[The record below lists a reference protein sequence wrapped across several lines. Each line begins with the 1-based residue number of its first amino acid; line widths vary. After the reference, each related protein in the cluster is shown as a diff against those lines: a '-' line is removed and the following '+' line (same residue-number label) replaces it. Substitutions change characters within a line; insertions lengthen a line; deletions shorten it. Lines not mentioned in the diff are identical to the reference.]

1 MFGKVLIQLPTV
13 DSTNE
18 YAKQLLAKTKPV
30 EGTAIIAYE
39 QTLGRGQ
46 FGNKWS
52 SSAGKDLILSII
64 LFPGF
69 LPVSGQFLLSRA
81 ISLGIR
87 EAIQFYLKE
96 PVKIKWPNDIYC
108 GERKLAGIL
117 IENSLQGS
125 KIADTIVGIGL
136 NVNSHEFNDL
146 PLASSISILANEE
159 INMDQL
165 FHRLMT
171 AMEKW
176 YLLLKGAQR
185 DRIRQQYLQHLY
197 QRDEWHQ
204 YKSADGEFTGRIIG
218 VNEGGQ
224 LAIETNNGLR
234 YFSNKEVT
242 YL

>member
-1 MFGKVLIQLPTV
+1 MIQLPTV
-13 DSTNE
+13 GSTSE
-18 YAKQLLAKTKPV
+18 HAKQLLAKTKPV
-30 EGTAIIAYE
+30 EGTAILAHE
-39 QTLGRGQ
+39 QTHGRGQ
-46 FGNKWS
+46 IGNKWRS
-52 SSAGKDLILSII
+52 AAGKDLIVSII

-81 ISLGIR
+81 VSLGIR
-87 EAIQFYLKE
+87 EAIQFYLRE
-96 PVKIKWPNDIYC
+96 PAQIKWPNDIYC
-108 GERKLAGIL
+108 RGKKLAGIL

-125 KIADTIVGIGL
+125 AIADTVVGIGI
-136 NVNSHEFNDL
+136 NVNSHDFDGL
-146 PLASSISILANEE
+146 PLASSISILTDEE
-159 INMDQL
+159 IDADQL

-176 YLLLKGAQR
+176 YLLLKGSQR

-204 YKSADGEFTGRIIG
+204 YRASEGEFTGRIIG

-224 LAIETNNGLR
+224 LAIETNKGLR
-234 YFSNKEVT
+234 YFSNKEVA

>member
-1 MFGKVLIQLPTV
+1 MIQLPTV
-13 DSTNE
+13 GSTNE
-18 YAKQLLAKTKPV
+18 HAKQLLAKTKPV

-39 QTLGRGQ
+39 QTQGRGQ
-46 FGNKWS
+46 YGNKWAS
-52 SSAGKDLILSII
+52 AAGKDLILSIV

-96 PVKIKWPNDIYC
+96 PVKIKWPNDIYS
-108 GERKLAGIL
+108 GDKKLAGIL

-125 KIADTIVGIGL
+125 KIADTIVGIGI
-136 NVNSHEFNDL
+136 NVNSIGFDDL
-146 PLASSISILANEE
+146 PNASSISMLAKEE
-159 INMDQL
+159 IDMDQL

-204 YKSADGEFTGRIIG
+204 YSSANGEFTGRIIG

-224 LAIETNNGLR
+224 LAIETDQGLR